1 MALNNY
7 SNRPGLLD
15 AEPWSPAGLQA
26 GSGLNRYTNMRPGA
40 IEQPPGSFMGPVM
53 GSAPPQAQQ
62 YTPPAALPNFEPLP
76 WFVFWVCVW
85 P

>member
-26 GSGLNRYTNMRPGA
+26 GSGLNRYTNMRPGGMPA
-40 IEQPPGSFMGPVM
+40 PMRPDPVQM
-53 GSAPPQAQQ
+53 QQYAPPAS
-62 YTPPAALPNFEPLP
+62 TPPAALPNFEPLP